1 MMSFGHRKRGGFTLI
16 ELICVMAIMA
26 AVMAISAPAL
36 SGFFRSR
43 SLHEQS
49 RRFLALTRHA
59 RSVAV
64 SYSAPVELWVDTSQG
79 GYGLKIQAN
88 YGTEDA
94 KSLEY
99 HLGDN
104 QEFDVDSQ
112 FLDKEGKATLLF
124 YPDGLMDEE
133 NPDKIVLREGDK
145 EELVI
150 RKTNSGIGYVLD
162 EGSNE

>member
-16 ELICVMAIMA
+16 ELICVMAVMA
-26 AVMAISAPAL
+26 VVMAISAPAL
-36 SGFFRSR
+36 SGFFRGR

-79 GYGLKIQAN
+79 SYGLNIQAN

-94 KSLEY
+94 QSLEY

-104 QEFDVDSQ
+104 QEFDVDTQ
-112 FLDKEGKATLLF
+112 FLDKDGKATLLF
-124 YPDGLMDEE
+124 YPDGLMDEM
-133 NPDKIVLREGDK
+133 NPDKIVLWEGDK
-145 EELVI
+145 DEIVI